1 MQAPVIKNS
10 PARVIDI
17 IKWADNYFSLNGFEN
32 SRIEIEWLLEEI
44 LNCKKVDLYLRYE
57 EQLSLKQLNKLHT
70 WMNRRI
76 KKEPIQYI
84 IGKCEFY
91 GRSFIV
97 NKDVFIPRA
106 ETETLINIVLSTLGN
121 IPGQNILDICTGSG
135 SIAVT
140 LAKELNK
147 ANISAID
154 ISKRALDIAKFNAR
168 RHNVTINFEQIDI
181 LTTTY
186 NNKMDMLVCNPPYIP
201 KNEMDMLMEDVR
213 LYEPKIAL
221 TDGNDGLL
229 FYKRISKLAPTI
241 VKSGGHVIL
250 EVGLKQQ
257 PALVKDIF
265 SIQSFTDVQ
274 IIPDL
279 NGDPRIMKAL
289 IN

>member
-84 IGKCEFY
+84 VGKCEFY

-106 ETETLINIVLSTLGN
+106 ETETLINIVLSILGN
-121 IPGQNILDICTGSG
+121 IPDQNILDICTGSG

-154 ISKRALDIAKFNAR
+154 ISKKALEVAMINAR
-168 RHNVTINFEQIDI
+168 RHKVDINFEQLDI

-186 NNKMDMLVCNPPYIP
+186 NHKMDMLVCNPPYIP
-201 KNEMDMLMEDVR
+201 ISEMGMLTEDIR
-213 LYEPKIAL
+213 LYEPEIAL

-241 VKSGGHVIL
+241 VKPGGQIVL
-250 EVGLKQQ
+250 EVGLNQH
-257 PALVKDIF
+257 PTLVKNIF
-265 SIQSFTDVQ
+265 GVKPFTDLQ
-274 IIPDL
+274 IISDL
-279 NGDPRIMKAL
+279 NGDPRILKAS

>member
-32 SRIEIEWLLEEI
+32 PRIEIEWLLEEI

-57 EQLSLKQLNKLHT
+57 EQLSLKQLNKLLT

-106 ETETLINIVLSTLGN
+106 ETETLINIVLSILGN

-154 ISKRALDIAKFNAR
+154 ISKKALEVAMINAR
-168 RHNVTINFEQIDI
+168 RHKVDINFEQLDI

-186 NNKMDMLVCNPPYIP
+186 NHKIDMLVCNPPYIP
-201 KNEMDMLMEDVR
+201 ISEMGMLMEDIR
-213 LYEPKIAL
+213 LYEPEIAL

-229 FYKRISKLAPTI
+229 FYKRISKLAPII
-241 VKSGGHVIL
+241 VKPGGQIVL
-250 EVGLKQQ
+250 EVGLNQH
-257 PALVKDIF
+257 PTLVKNIF
-265 SIQSFTDVQ
+265 GVKPFTDLQ
-274 IIPDL
+274 IISDL
-279 NGDPRIMKAL
+279 NGDPRILKAS

>member
-221 TDGNDGLL
+221 TDGYDGLL

-279 NGDPRIMKAL
+279 NGDPRILKAL

>member
-106 ETETLINIVLSTLGN
+106 ETETLINIVLSILGN

-154 ISKRALDIAKFNAR
+154 ISKKALEVAMINAR
-168 RHNVTINFEQIDI
+168 RHKVDINFEQLDI

-186 NNKMDMLVCNPPYIP
+186 NHKMDMLVCNPPYIP
-201 KNEMDMLMEDVR
+201 INEMGMLTEDVR
-213 LYEPKIAL
+213 LYEPEISI

-241 VKSGGHVIL
+241 VKPGGQIVL
-250 EVGLKQQ
+250 EVGLNQH
-257 PALVKDIF
+257 PTLVKNIF
-265 SIQSFTDVQ
+265 GVKPFTDLQ
-274 IIPDL
+274 IISDL
-279 NGDPRIMKAL
+279 NGDPRILKAS
-289 IN
+289 IK

>member
-1 MQAPVIKNS
+1 MQTPIIKNNRS
-10 PARVIDI
+10 QVIDI
-17 IKWADNYFSLNGFEN
+17 IKWADEYFSLNGHEN

-44 LNCKKVDLYLRYE
+44 LNCNKVDLYLRYD
-57 EQLSLKQLNKLHT
+57 EQLSSEQLNKLHT

-91 GRSFIV
+91 GRDFFV

-106 ETETLINIVLSTLGN
+106 ETETLINIVLSILDN
-121 IPGQNILDICTGSG
+121 SPNQNILDICTGSG
-135 SIAVT
+135 SIAIT

-201 KNEMDMLMEDVR
+201 KNEMYM
-213 LYEPKIAL
+213 
-221 TDGNDGLL
+221 
-229 FYKRISKLAPTI
+229 
-241 VKSGGHVIL
+241 
-250 EVGLKQQ
+250 
-257 PALVKDIF
+257 
-265 SIQSFTDVQ
+265 
-274 IIPDL
+274 
-279 NGDPRIMKAL
+279 
-289 IN
+289 

>member
-1 MQAPVIKNS
+1 
-10 PARVIDI
+10 
-17 IKWADNYFSLNGFEN
+17 
-32 SRIEIEWLLEEI
+32 
-44 LNCKKVDLYLRYE
+44 
-57 EQLSLKQLNKLHT
+57 
-70 WMNRRI
+70 MNRRI

-106 ETETLINIVLSTLGN
+106 ETETLINIVLSILGN

-154 ISKRALDIAKFNAR
+154 ISKKALEVAMINAR
-168 RHNVTINFEQIDI
+168 RHKVDINFEQLDI

-186 NNKMDMLVCNPPYIP
+186 NHKMDMLVCNPPYIP
-201 KNEMDMLMEDVR
+201 ISEMGMLMEDIR
-213 LYEPKIAL
+213 LYEPEIAL

-241 VKSGGHVIL
+241 VKPGGQIIL
-250 EVGLKQQ
+250 EVGLNQH
-257 PALVKDIF
+257 PALVKNIF
-265 SIQSFTDVQ
+265 GVKPFTDLQ
-274 IIPDL
+274 IISDL
-279 NGDPRIMKAL
+279 NGDPRILKAS

>member
-32 SRIEIEWLLEEI
+32 PRIEIEWLLEEI

-106 ETETLINIVLSTLGN
+106 ETETLINIVLSILGN

-154 ISKRALDIAKFNAR
+154 ISKKALEVAMINAR
-168 RHNVTINFEQIDI
+168 RHKVDINFEQLDI
-181 LTTTY
+181 LKTTY
-186 NNKMDMLVCNPPYIP
+186 NHKMDMLVCNPPYIP
-201 KNEMDMLMEDVR
+201 ISEMGMLMEDIR
-213 LYEPKIAL
+213 LYEPEIAL

-241 VKSGGHVIL
+241 VKPGGQIVL
-250 EVGLKQQ
+250 EVGLNQH
-257 PALVKDIF
+257 PTLVKNIF
-265 SIQSFTDVQ
+265 GVKPFTDLQ
-274 IIPDL
+274 IISDL
-279 NGDPRIMKAL
+279 NGDPRILKAS

>member
-32 SRIEIEWLLEEI
+32 PPIEIEFLLEEI

-106 ETETLINIVLSTLGN
+106 ETETLINIVLSILGN

-221 TDGNDGLL
+221 TDGYDGLL

-279 NGDPRIMKAL
+279 NGDPRILKAL

>member
-1 MQAPVIKNS
+1 MQTPIIKNNRS
-10 PARVIDI
+10 QVIDI
-17 IKWADNYFSLNGFEN
+17 IKWADEYFSLNGHEN

-44 LNCKKVDLYLRYE
+44 LNCNKVDLYLRYD
-57 EQLSLKQLNKLHT
+57 EQLSPEQLNRLHT
-70 WMNRRI
+70 WMKRRI

-91 GRSFIV
+91 GRDFFV

-106 ETETLINIVLSTLGN
+106 ETETLINIVLSILDN
-121 IPGQNILDICTGSG
+121 SPNQNILDICTRSG
-135 SIAVT
+135 SIAIT

-221 TDGNDGLL
+221 TDGYDGLL

-279 NGDPRIMKAL
+279 NGDPRILKAL

>member
-32 SRIEIEWLLEEI
+32 PRIEIEWLLEEI

-106 ETETLINIVLSTLGN
+106 ETETLINIVLSILGN

-221 TDGNDGLL
+221 TDGYDGLL

>member
-1 MQAPVIKNS
+1 
-10 PARVIDI
+10 
-17 IKWADNYFSLNGFEN
+17 
-32 SRIEIEWLLEEI
+32 
-44 LNCKKVDLYLRYE
+44 
-57 EQLSLKQLNKLHT
+57 
-70 WMNRRI
+70 MNRRI

-106 ETETLINIVLSTLGN
+106 ETETLINIVLSILGN

-154 ISKRALDIAKFNAR
+154 ISKKALEVAMINAR
-168 RHNVTINFEQIDI
+168 RHKVDINFEQLDI
-181 LTTTY
+181 LTTSY
-186 NNKMDMLVCNPPYIP
+186 NHKIDMLVCNPPYIP
-201 KNEMDMLMEDVR
+201 ISEMGMLMEDIR
-213 LYEPKIAL
+213 LYEPEIAL
-221 TDGNDGLL
+221 TDGNDGLM

-241 VKSGGHVIL
+241 VKPGGQIVL
-250 EVGLKQQ
+250 EVGLNQH
-257 PALVKDIF
+257 PTLVKNIF
-265 SIQSFTDVQ
+265 GVKPFTDLQ
-274 IIPDL
+274 IISDL
-279 NGDPRIMKAL
+279 NGDPRILKAS

>member
-1 MQAPVIKNS
+1 MPS
-10 PARVIDI
+10 I
-17 IKWADNYFSLNGFEN
+17 I
-32 SRIEIEWLLEEI
+32 
-44 LNCKKVDLYLRYE
+44 
-57 EQLSLKQLNKLHT
+57 
-70 WMNRRI
+70 
-76 KKEPIQYI
+76 
-84 IGKCEFY
+84 
-91 GRSFIV
+91 
-97 NKDVFIPRA
+97 
-106 ETETLINIVLSTLGN
+106 
-121 IPGQNILDICTGSG
+121 
-135 SIAVT
+135 
-140 LAKELNK
+140 
-147 ANISAID
+147 
-154 ISKRALDIAKFNAR
+154 
-168 RHNVTINFEQIDI
+168 FEQIDI

-221 TDGNDGLL
+221 TDGYDGLL

-279 NGDPRIMKAL
+279 NGDPRILKAL